1 MLSTI
6 FKYLWLV
13 PLAIL
18 YIIWT
23 IKAVKAL
30 IRYVI
35 DRKNHK
41 DISFWSDHS
50 YAALAIWIF
59 IHMLLMFSASLT
71 YFLAGK

>member
-13 PLAIL
+13 PLIVI

-30 IRYVI
+30 IRFLI
-35 DRKNHK
+35 DRKKHK
-41 DISFWSDHS
+41 DVSFWAND
-50 YAALAIWIF
+50 YATLSIWIF
-59 IHMLLMFSASLT
+59 VHTILMFVASFT
-71 YFLAGK
+71 YFIAGE